1 MINPIDTIRRRRNL
15 DKLLRT
21 SGLTSQK
28 EFAESYSV
36 DVRTL
41 FNDFLWLESQ
51 GCEIAKRGRFR
62 IYVDIDCPSPFAL
75 SEEQTMAFLLGHTA
89 LCQYGGSA
97 FEPEAKEL
105 YSLMLDKILDP
116 DLRDSIRSME
126 SSVKF
131 RTGHITGNLDR
142 SVVHALFT
150 AYLSRKA
157 VTISYRKAGCQPE
170 PRMVHPYTFV
180 NEAGE
185 WSLLAWYPQ
194 REKILQF
201 KISRIESVVQL
212 DETFTISEEYDPGDF
227 LNQGF
232 DNWTDGKSYQFVIRF
247 DAKTAPHVDT
257 RFHHETQEVTQL
269 EDGGCEIRFESEG
282 LPAVTRWV
290 LGFGAGAMV
299 VEPEELRVRIREEIS
314 ILNKIYKPE

>member
-1 MINPIDTIRRRRNL
+1 MITTHDTIRRRRNL

-21 SGLTSQK
+21 TGLTSQK
-28 EFAESYSV
+28 EFAESYGV

-62 IYVDIDCPSPFAL
+62 SYADIDCPSPFAL

-142 SVVHALFT
+142 TVVHALFT

-157 VTISYRKAGCQPE
+157 VTISYRKAGCKPE
-170 PRMVHPYTFV
+170 LRTVHPYTFV
-180 NEAGE
+180 YEAGE
-185 WSLLAWYPQ
+185 WSLLAYYPQ

-201 KISRIESVVQL
+201 KLSRIESVQQL
-212 DETFTISEEYDPGDF
+212 DLTFTISEEYDPNDF

-232 DNWTDGKSYQFVIRF
+232 DNGTDGKSYSFVIRF
-247 DAKTAPHVDT
+247 NAKTAPHVDT
-257 RFHHETQEVTQL
+257 RFHHETQEVIQR

-282 LPAVTRWV
+282 LPAVARWV

-299 VEPEELRVRIREEIS
+299 VEPEELRVRILDEGNAMTSRYS
-314 ILNKIYKPE
+314 

>member
-15 DKLLRT
+15 DKILRT
-21 SGLTSQK
+21 SGLPSQK
-28 EFAESYSV
+28 EFAEQYNV

-62 IYVDIDCPSPFAL
+62 SYADIDCPSPFAL

-142 SVVHALFT
+142 AVVHALFT

-157 VTISYRKAGCQPE
+157 VTIRYRKPGCEPE
-170 PRMVHPYTFV
+170 LRTVHPYTFV

-185 WSLLAWYPQ
+185 WSLLAWYAQ

-201 KISRIESVVQL
+201 KISRIESVTQL
-212 DETFTISEEYDPGDF
+212 VETYAIPDEYDPGDF

-257 RFHHETQEVTQL
+257 RFHHETQEVIQL

-282 LPAVTRWV
+282 LPAVARWV
-290 LGFGAGAMV
+290 LQFGAGAEV
-299 VEPEELRVRIREEIS
+299 IEPEELRVRMLDEVNAMIS
-314 ILNKIYKPE
+314 RYS

>member
-1 MINPIDTIRRRRNL
+1 MINPNDTIRRRRNL
-15 DKLLRT
+15 DKMLRV
-21 SGLTSQK
+21 SGLLSQK
-28 EFAESYSV
+28 EFAEQYGV

-51 GCEIAKRGRFR
+51 GCEVAKKGRLR
-62 IYVDIDCPSPFAL
+62 IYKDIDCKSPFAL

-126 SSVKF
+126 DSVKF
-131 RTGHITGNLDR
+131 RTGHISGSLERT
-142 SVVHALFT
+142 VVHSLFT
-150 AYLSRKA
+150 AYLSRKT
-157 VTISYRKAGCQPE
+157 VVISYRKPGREPE
-170 PRMVHPYTFV
+170 RREIQPYTFV

-185 WSLLAWYPQ
+185 WSLLAYYPQ

-201 KISRIESVVQL
+201 KLSRIESVEQL
-212 DETFTISEEYDPGDF
+212 DQTFSISEEYDPNDF

-247 DAKTAPHVDT
+247 NAKTAPHVDT
-257 RFHHETQEVTQL
+257 RFHHETQEFTLL
-269 EDGGCEIRFESEG
+269 ENGGCEIRFESEG
-282 LPAVTRWV
+282 LPAVARWV
-290 LGFGAGAMV
+290 LGFGAGAEV
-299 VEPEELRVRIREEIS
+299 IEPEELKEAIREEV
-314 ILNKIYKPE
+314 LKMKDLYKPE